1 MHPVRLP
8 QALHVIE
15 VVDRARVAV
24 RSSCVDMSA
33 PAILRRCACAAAGPS
48 RRAAS
53 ALAQTSR
60 PRKRDSRLD
69 TAPELAGL
77 RGIVDSGK
85 PLSAADAET
94 LAADIAANTGKPL
107 DFLQKTIR
115 DAEREARTKATDA
128 PDLFGPGLA
137 DGGSAFEQRLTALDP
152 SAAFAVPV
160 PPLEDPLLVQFVGLT
175 TKHGLKQRARR
186 LATDVLDLIRRLTN
200 RDPMPIFRMA
210 VERAMPLVGLRQVK
224 VTAMKKAAVPTALRE
239 RQRIRLAINAIL
251 ANADRTKPGRQR
263 AERVAAEMLQIC
275 LAGTPKDNAVLERK
289 YDLHRTAVAARS
301 NVPGARGSQARWAR

>member
-1 MHPVRLP
+1 M
-8 QALHVIE
+8 
-15 VVDRARVAV
+15 
-24 RSSCVDMSA
+24 
-33 PAILRRCACAAAGPS
+33 

-53 ALAQTSR
+53 EEQRGLTARRLQRFKLNIASTVVSQQNADLATM
-60 PRKRDSRLD
+60 DTGAVLD
-69 TAPELAGL
+69 LFN
-77 RGIVDSGK
+77 VDGAK
-85 PLSAADAET
+85 PAAT
-94 LAADIAANTGKPL
+94 TGKTI
-107 DFLQKTIR
+107 DELQGFVR
-115 DAEREARTKATDA
+115 RAEREAKPAA
-128 PDLFGPGLA
+128 GPDLFGLA
-137 DGGSAFEQRLTALDP
+137 AAAGGSAFEQRQAALDP
-152 SAAFAVPV
+152 SAALAVPV
-160 PPLEDPLLVQFVGLT
+160 APLEDPLLVQFVGLT

-275 LAGTPKDNAVLERK
+275 LAATPKDNAVLERK
-289 YDLHRTAVAARS
+289 HDLHRTAVAARS
-301 NVPGARGSQARWAR
+301 NVPGARGSQARRAR

>member
-1 MHPVRLP
+1 M
-8 QALHVIE
+8 
-15 VVDRARVAV
+15 
-24 RSSCVDMSA
+24 
-33 PAILRRCACAAAGPS
+33 LRRCVCAAAGPS

-53 ALAQTSR
+53 VLAPPSK
-60 PRKRDSRLD
+60 PRNRTSRLD
-69 TAPELAGL
+69 TAPEFAGL
-77 RGIVDSGK
+77 RGIIDSDK
-85 PLSAADAET
+85 PLSAKDEET
-94 LAADIAANTGKPL
+94 LVAGLAATTGKTI
-107 DFLQKTIR
+107 DELQGFVR
-115 DAEREARTKATDA
+115 RAEREAKPAA
-128 PDLFGPGLA
+128 GPDLFGLA
-137 DGGSAFEQRLTALDP
+137 AAAGGSAFEQRQAALDP
-152 SAAFAVPV
+152 SAALAVPV
-160 PPLEDPLLVQFVGLT
+160 APLEDPLLVQFVGLT

-275 LAGTPKDNAVLERK
+275 LAATPKDNAVLERK
-289 YDLHRTAVAARS
+289 HDLHRTAVAARS
-301 NVPGARGSQARWAR
+301 NVPGARGSQARRAR